1 MKPSDFKKI
10 IKEAVKEAIQ
20 EELKDI
26 LLEAVRQ
33 PKTIIRESTT
43 PSYTT
48 SPAYPIETGAPSY
61 TTSPAYSIE
70 TGGISTSGI
79 TGTSNA
85 LSSRQAIMGMLDEM
99 KTGNAK
105 FTTNNLQYAP
115 PPVST
120 IGEGSKL
127 PDGEV
132 GLDQIIGLMK

>member
-1 MKPSDFKKI
+1 MKQSDFKKI

-48 SPAYPIETGAPSY
+48 SPAYPIETG
-61 TTSPAYSIE
+61 
-70 TGGISTSGI
+70 GIST

-132 GLDQIIGLMK
+132 GLDQIMGLMK

>member
-1 MKPSDFKKI
+1 MKQSDFKKI

-48 SPAYPIETGAPSY
+48 TTELPY
-61 TTSPAYSIE
+61 TTR

-85 LSSRQAIMGMLDEM
+85 LSSRQAIMGMLDDM
-99 KTGNAK
+99 KAGNAK
-105 FTTNNLQYAP
+105 FTTNNLQYTP

-120 IGEGSKL
+120 VGEGSKL

-132 GLDQIIGLMK
+132 GLDQIMGLMK

>member
-1 MKPSDFKKI
+1 MKQSDFKKI

-33 PKTIIRESTT
+33 PKTIVKESIIPPYTT
-43 PSYTT
+43 TEPLYTT
-48 SPAYPIETGAPSY
+48 S
-61 TTSPAYSIE
+61 
-70 TGGISTSGI
+70 GGTSTSGI
-79 TGTSNA
+79 TGVSHA
-85 LSSRQAIMGMLDEM
+85 LSSRQAIMGMLDDM

-105 FTTNNLQYAP
+105 FTTNNLQYTP

-120 IGEGSKL
+120 VSEGSKL

-132 GLDQIIGLMK
+132 GLDQIMGLMK

>member
-1 MKPSDFKKI
+1 MKQSDFKKI

-33 PKTIIRESTT
+33 PKTIVKEAIT
-43 PSYTT
+43 PTYNTEPLYTR
-48 SPAYPIETGAPSY
+48 
-61 TTSPAYSIE
+61 

-79 TGTSNA
+79 TDISNA
-85 LSSRQAIMGMLDEM
+85 LSSRQAIMGMLDDM
-99 KTGNAK
+99 KTGTAK
-105 FTTNNLQYAP
+105 FTTNNLQYTP
-115 PPVST
+115 PPVNT

-132 GLDQIIGLMK
+132 GLDQIMGLMK

>member
-1 MKPSDFKKI
+1 MKQSDFKKI

-33 PKTIIRESTT
+33 PKTIVKETIN

-48 SPAYPIETGAPSY
+48 SPTYPMG
-61 TTSPAYSIE
+61 

-85 LSSRQAIMGMLDEM
+85 LSSRHAIMGMLDDM

-105 FTTNNLQYAP
+105 FTTNNLQYTP

-120 IGEGSKL
+120 VSEGSKL

-132 GLDQIIGLMK
+132 GLDQIMGLMK

>member
-33 PKTIIRESTT
+33 PKTIIRESIT

-48 SPAYPIETGAPSY
+48 SPAYP
-61 TTSPAYSIE
+61 IE

-79 TGTSNA
+79 TGTSNV

-120 IGEGSKL
+120 VSEGSKL